1 MKIISKSINWKTKT
15 LVVRLAL
22 EIDTDDCWNLFNLMN
37 KGDLI
42 KGTAYRKIQKE
53 S

>member
-1 MKIISKSINWKTKT
+1 MR
-15 LVVRLAL
+15 RLAL

-42 KGTAYRKIQKE
+42 KGTAYRYIDFYEFVFNRKIQKE